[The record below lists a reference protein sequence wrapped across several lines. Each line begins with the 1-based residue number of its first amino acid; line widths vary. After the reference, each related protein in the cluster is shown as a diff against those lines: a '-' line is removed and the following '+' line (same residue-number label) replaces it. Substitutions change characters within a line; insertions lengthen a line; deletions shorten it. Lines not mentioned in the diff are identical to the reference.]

1 MAHTYPMKAQHT
13 PPKTQP
19 QGWHPADIVAAL
31 RKRGW
36 SLRRLSVHHGYSP
49 TVLARALRVPWPKGE
64 ALIAATLGMAP
75 TELWPERY
83 GADGCSRRRPGYRPL
98 AVKDTGAGR
107 VSNGN
112 PSAVN

>member
-1 MAHTYPMKAQHT
+1 MKAQHT

-83 GADGCSRRRPGYRPL
+83 GADGCSRRRPGYLPL
-98 AVKDTGAGR
+98 AVKDTGAAR
-107 VSNGN
+107 VRNSN

>member
-1 MAHTYPMKAQHT
+1 MKEQHT
-13 PPKTQP
+13 PTKTQP

-49 TVLARALRVPWPKGE
+49 TVLAVALRRPWPQGE
-64 ALIAATLGMAP
+64 ELVAAAIGMAP
-75 TELWPERY
+75 ADLWPDRY

-98 AVKDTGAGR
+98 AIKDTGPDR
-107 VSNGN
+107 VRNSN
-112 PSAVN
+112 P